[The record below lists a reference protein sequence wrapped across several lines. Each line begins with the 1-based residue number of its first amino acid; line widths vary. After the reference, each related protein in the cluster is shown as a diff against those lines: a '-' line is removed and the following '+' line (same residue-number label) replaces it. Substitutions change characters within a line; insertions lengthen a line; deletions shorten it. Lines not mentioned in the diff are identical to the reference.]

1 MQQDGKRSCTA
12 IIPSYVYCVVKI
24 SIQIMVP
31 WKVNIL
37 EILQGGV
44 SNAKRFKGGWVDS
57 NQKISEQHIRV
68 I

>member
-1 MQQDGKRSCTA
+1 MQQDGKRSCTVV
-12 IIPSYVYCVVKI
+12 IPCYVCCVVKI

-44 SNAKRFKGGWVDS
+44 SNAKRFKAGWVDS
-57 NQKISEQHIRV
+57 NQKIS
-68 I
+68 